1 MPFRQIINLVNF
13 AIKNN
18 MPGDPFRESKF
29 ILLDA
34 VNQCL
39 APQAHADFIDAYVH
53 NEVGYNYVM
62 DVHAPFMHD
71 DSFILLRFELV
82 PQEQRWQVITRL
94 VKKNGIQTEFHDF
107 LKDHQI
113 CGSGAIFHLVW
124 STAHF
129 ANVDLV
135 KKSLQIGQKVTMNTD
150 NLEPLGEKLPSGTI
164 SLNNVRI
171 QSGQWVHSDDPNEI
185 VAEHLDELTVTGI
198 SEHGDVTFMESNRQI
213 PFTLNAEE
221 TAAMLNL

>member
-1 MPFRQIINLVNF
+1 MPFRQILKLVNF

-18 MPGDPFRESKF
+18 MPGDPFHDSKSL
-29 ILLDA
+29 LLDA
-34 VNQCL
+34 VNQTL
-39 APQAHADFIDAYVH
+39 APEAHADTIDAYVH
-53 NEVGYNYVM
+53 NVVGYNYVM
-62 DVHAPFMHD
+62 DVHAPFMHN
-71 DSFILLRFELV
+71 DSFILLRFELI
-82 PQEQRWQVITRL
+82 PQEQRWQIITRL

-113 CGSGAIFHLVW
+113 CGSGAIFYLVW
-124 STAHF
+124 STAHR

-150 NLEPLGEKLPSGTI
+150 NLAQLGEKLPSGTI

-171 QSGQWVHSDDPNEI
+171 QSGQWVYDDSPEEI

-198 SEHGDVTFMESNRQI
+198 SEDGDVTFIESNRQI

-221 TAAMLNL
+221 SVAMLNL